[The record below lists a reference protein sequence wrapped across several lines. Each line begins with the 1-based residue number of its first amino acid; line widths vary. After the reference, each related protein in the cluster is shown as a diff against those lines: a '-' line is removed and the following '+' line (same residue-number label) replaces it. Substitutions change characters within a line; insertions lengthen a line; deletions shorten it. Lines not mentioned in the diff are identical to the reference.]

1 MKKCPYC
8 GEVNNDDAVVCQKCC
23 AGLPVEEAKEEE
35 TKHEETRASRKKTR
49 S

>member
-8 GEVNNDDAVVCQKCC
+8 GADNNEDANVCSRCFGELPVKEENNDTN
-23 AGLPVEEAKEEE
+23 E
-35 TKHEETRASRKKTR
+35 HEETRASRKKTR